1 MSQELISIIV
11 SVYNIENY
19 LPHCLKSIE
28 EQTYSELE
36 IILVDDGS
44 SDLSGAVCDDF
55 AKKDSRYIV
64 IHQTN
69 QGVAIA
75 RNNGKKIA
83 KGNYLFFMD
92 GDDYMHKDTIR
103 TMYEAINIS
112 KEYDIAIIDW
122 KRTDNF
128 EEDTTITNND
138 KKNISI
144 LSGQE
149 MIYKLFGDDH
159 NMEFAGYMWNKLYRR
174 NLIEQIWQQQYK
186 RLQDFDFNLRV
197 FYNTKSV
204 VHIHNELYY
213 YVQRPT
219 SLVNNPDTAGL
230 SWHYL
235 TDILYQNYIDQ
246 TPEQKK
252 NYGHLLLDKLYLTM
266 LYYKDASWKT
276 EEQAN
281 TFSKCKQIEAATF
294 IPFILNK
301 KMNLLKRFYRL
312 ILLNSVRLT
321 NFMMHV
327 RRWKR

>member
-1 MSQELISIIV
+1 MNQELVSIIV

-28 EQTYSELE
+28 EQSYNELE

-44 SDLSGAVCDDF
+44 SDLSGTMCDDF
-55 AKKDSRYIV
+55 AQKDSRCIV

-69 QGVAIA
+69 QGLGTA

-92 GDDYMHKDTIR
+92 GDDYMHKDTIKL
-103 TMYEAINIS
+103 MYEAINVS
-112 KEYDIAIIDW
+112 EEYDIAIIDW

-128 EEDTTITNND
+128 DEDTTTRNDD
-138 KKNISI
+138 KKISI
-144 LSGQE
+144 LSGHE
-149 MIYKLFGDDH
+149 MIYKLFGDEH
-159 NMEFAGYMWNKLYRR
+159 NMGFAGYMWNKLYRR
-174 NLIEQIWQQQYK
+174 NVIEQIWQRQFK

-204 VHIHNELYY
+204 VHIHEKLYF
-213 YVQRPT
+213 YVQRPS
-219 SLVNNPDTAGL
+219 SLVNSPETAGL

-235 TDILYQNYIDQ
+235 TDIVYQNYIDQ

-266 LYYKDASWKT
+266 LFYKDASWKNEKQT
-276 EEQAN
+276 IA
-281 TFSKCKQIEAATF
+281 FAKCKEIEAATL
-294 IPFILNK
+294 IPFIMNK
-301 KMNLLKRFYRL
+301 KMGLLKKIYRL
-312 ILLNSVRLT
+312 LLLNSARLT
-321 NFMMHV
+321 NFMMYL
-327 RRWKR
+327 RKWKR

>member
-1 MSQELISIIV
+1 MSQKLVSIIV

-19 LPHCLKSIE
+19 LPHCLKSIG
-28 EQTYSELE
+28 EQTYNELE

-44 SDLSGAVCDDF
+44 TDQSGAICDDF
-55 AKKDSRYIV
+55 AKKNSRCRV

-69 QGVAIA
+69 QGLAMA
-75 RNNGKKIA
+75 RNNGKKTA

-92 GDDYMHKDTIR
+92 GDDYMHKDSIR
-103 TMYEAINIS
+103 IMYEAINAS
-112 KEYDIAIIDW
+112 EKYDIAVIDW
-122 KRTDNF
+122 KSTDNF
-128 EEDTTITNND
+128 DEDTITSTD

-159 NMEFAGYMWNKLYRR
+159 NMGFAGYMWNKLYRR
-174 NLIEQIWQQQYK
+174 STIEQIWQRKYK

-204 VHIHNELYY
+204 VHIHAELYF
-213 YVQRPT
+213 YVQRST
-219 SLVNNPDTAGL
+219 SLVNSPETAGL

-266 LYYKDASWKT
+266 LFYKDACWKNEKQT
-276 EEQAN
+276 EAF
-281 TFSKCKQIEAATF
+281 TKCKRIEAATL

-301 KMNLLKRFYRL
+301 KMSLLKKIYRL
-312 ILLNSVRLT
+312 LLLNSVHLT
-321 NFMMHV
+321 NLMMYL
-327 RRWKR
+327 RKWKL

>member
-1 MSQELISIIV
+1 MNQELVSIIV

-19 LPHCLKSIE
+19 LPHCLKSIG
-28 EQTYSELE
+28 EQTYNELE

-44 SDLSGAVCDDF
+44 TDQSGAICDDF
-55 AKKDSRYIV
+55 AKTDSRCRV

-69 QGVAIA
+69 QGLAMA
-75 RNNGKKIA
+75 RNNGKKNV

-92 GDDYMHKDTIR
+92 GDDYIHKDTIR
-103 TMYEAINIS
+103 IMYEAINVS
-112 KEYDIAIIDW
+112 EEYDMAIIDW

-128 EEDTTITNND
+128 DEDTITSND
-138 KKNISI
+138 KKNFSI

-159 NMEFAGYMWNKLYRR
+159 NMKFAGYMWNKLYRR
-174 NLIEQIWQQQYK
+174 NVIEQIWQRQYK

-197 FYNTKSV
+197 YYDTKSV
-204 VHIHNELYY
+204 IHIHNELYF

-219 SLVNNPDTAGL
+219 SLVNSPETAGL

-266 LYYKDASWKT
+266 LFYKDANWKNEKQT
-276 EEQAN
+276 IA
-281 TFSKCKQIEAATF
+281 FAKCKEIEAATI
-294 IPFILNK
+294 IPFIMNK
-301 KMNLLKRFYRL
+301 KMGLLKKIYRL
-312 ILLNSVRLT
+312 LLLNSVKIT
-321 NFMMHV
+321 SFMMNL
-327 RRWKR
+327 RKWKR